1 MSDEFVRREVF
12 DEFKKRISDEDH
24 RQNKRIDNCEDAIK
38 LMGELAV
45 QSAKTNQNIESMV
58 KEISKHG
65 ERLDELEKVP
75 AETNKQIRNALINT
89 ISGGVLGAVI
99 TKVLTMF

>member
-1 MSDEFVRREVF
+1 MAEDFLRKEVF

-24 RQNKRIDNCEDAIK
+24 RQNKRIDNIEDAIK

-58 KEISKHG
+58 KEISTHD
-65 ERLDELEKVP
+65 ERLSELEKVP
-75 AETNKQIRNALINT
+75 VETNKQIRNALINT
-89 ISGGVLGAVI
+89 VSGGVLGAVI
-99 TKVLTMF
+99 TKVLTML